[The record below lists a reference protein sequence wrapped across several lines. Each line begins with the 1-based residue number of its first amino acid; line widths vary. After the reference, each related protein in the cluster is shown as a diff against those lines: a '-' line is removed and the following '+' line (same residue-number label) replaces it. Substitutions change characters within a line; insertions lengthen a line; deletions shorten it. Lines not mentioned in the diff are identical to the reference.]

1 MAKDLEEL
9 QQLFK
14 EFEEAFPAAER
25 VGGVDKD
32 VLEERLKAGQ
42 LSKEDAAKLQTDLKS
57 VLAKRTPPTVPG
69 KFKEEYP
76 SSGTQFGTEE
86 KGFQL
91 KTPVEQGKALVPRV
105 ADDVID
111 AEFTTERP
119 DYSAAKGEKLEMPR
133 ATAVPRSGVKQLTQ
147 AGEEIPTAL
156 VPVPKPGPLAK
167 IPGMP
172 DVASDAVINT
182 AKKNPLLKKLLLPI
196 VAAAGAT
203 TYFMGAEEK
212 APAKKATLEPGPAPA
227 PAPAPSPEPATE
239 EPAQPKEPLKPEGFE
254 SAMSA
259 IAKRYEEDRKLSPEV
274 ASQFAERQQALQASI
289 TDAKRVYQE
298 SVAKARSEAD
308 RREAIATWGSI
319 AEQLGQAMVKYFAAR
334 EGARTGTLLGS
345 KVQFQKYDWQKDLD
359 RSLKRLDTDLAAAKS
374 TLNIELEGAKEQLGE
389 IGTERREAIA
399 ERRDVARQ
407 KFMAGADVLEAGE
420 KQKAAS
426 VEDYI
431 RQQREQQK
439 EEKAAQKEESKTLA
453 DQRKNYARL
462 QGALAS
468 LKEKDTPTARKQLSE
483 AASLLDIPPV
493 DVEELIKE
501 TTGEG
506 IDNLAEPEKVKK
518 ILNKYK
524 PGAAAPKA
532 APSGAVQFR
541 LNGKIYTIPANKAD
555 AFQKDKPNAERL

>member
-1 MAKDLEEL
+1 MMAKDLEEL

-42 LSKEDAAKLQTDLKS
+42 LSESDAAKLRTDLK
-57 VLAKRTPPTVPG
+57 RTLG
-69 KFKEEYP
+69 KSKAITPEVVDA
-76 SSGTQFGTEE
+76 TES
-86 KGFQL
+86 
-91 KTPVEQGKALVPRV
+91 KALVPTKQ
-105 ADDVID
+105 DVID
-111 AEFTTERP
+111 ADFTVSQ
-119 DYSAAKGEKLEMPR
+119 DYSAGKGQRLEMPG
-133 ATAVPRSGVKQLTQ
+133 AGTQIPRPEQ
-147 AGEEIPTAL
+147 AMPVGKTRRFDAAGKEIVTDL
-156 VPVPKPGPLAK
+156 VPVPKPGPLAKTGLK

-182 AKKNPLLKKLLLPI
+182 AKKNPLLKKLLLPV
-196 VAAAGAT
+196 VAAAGAA
-203 TYFMGAEEK
+203 TYFMGDEEK
-212 APAKKATLEPGPAPA
+212 APAKKVTPEPGPAPA
-227 PAPAPSPEPATE
+227 PAPEPAPE
-239 EPAQPKEPLKPEGFE
+239 EPAQPKEPLKPESFE

-289 TDAKRVYQE
+289 TDAKRIYQE

-308 RREAIATWGSI
+308 RREAIAAWGSI

-374 TLNIELEGAKEQLGE
+374 TLNIELESAKEQLGE

-439 EEKAAQKEESKTLA
+439 EQKAAQKEESKTLA

-468 LKEKDTPTARKQLSE
+468 IKEKDTPTARKQLGE

-506 IDNLAEPEKVKK
+506 AFQVAEPEKVQK
-518 ILNKYK
+518 ILQKYK
-524 PGAAAPKA
+524 PKGGVAAPTK
-532 APSGAVQFR
+532 SGMIKFTVPGQNPYFVPE
-541 LNGKIYTIPANKAD
+541 GPEAD
-555 AFQKDKPNAERL
+555 KMRQKLKGYKFTEERA

>member
-9 QQLFK
+9 RELFK
-14 EFEEAFPAAER
+14 ELEEVFPAAQR

-32 VLEERLKAGQ
+32 VLEEKLKTGQ
-42 LSKEDAAKLQTDLKS
+42 LSEADAKKLRTDLK
-57 VLAKRTPPTVPG
+57 RTLGKSKAITPEVVDAPG
-69 KFKEEYP
+69 
-76 SSGTQFGTEE
+76 S
-86 KGFQL
+86 
-91 KTPVEQGKALVPRV
+91 KALVPTKQ
-105 ADDVID
+105 DVID
-111 AEFTTERP
+111 ADFTVSQ
-119 DYSAAKGEKLEMPR
+119 DYSAGKGQRLEMPG
-133 ATAVPRSGVKQLTQ
+133 AGTKIPRPEQ
-147 AGEEIPTAL
+147 AMPVGKTRQFDAAGKEIVTDL

-167 IPGMP
+167 AQSFGLKIPGMP
-172 DVASDAVINT
+172 DVASEAVVNT
-182 AKKNPLLKKLLLPI
+182 AKKNPLLKKLLLP
-196 VAAAGAT
+196 VVVAAGAA
-203 TYFMGAEEK
+203 TYFMGDEEK
-212 APAKKATLEPGPAPA
+212 APAKKAVQEPG
-227 PAPAPSPEPATE
+227 PAPAPSPEPAPE
-239 EPAQPKEPLKPEGFE
+239 EPAQPKEPLKPESFE

-308 RREAIATWGSI
+308 RREAIAAWGSI

-374 TLNIELEGAKEQLGE
+374 TLNIELESAKEQLGE

-407 KFMAGADVLEAGE
+407 KFMAGADVLEAAE

-439 EEKAAQKEESKTLA
+439 EEKAARKEESKTLA
-453 DQRKNYARL
+453 DQRKNYAKL

-468 LKEKDTPTARKQLSE
+468 LKEKDTPTARKQLGE

-493 DVEELIKE
+493 EVEELIKE
-501 TTGEG
+501 STGEG
-506 IDNLAEPEKVKK
+506 MFQVAEPEKVQK
-518 ILNKYK
+518 ILQKYK
-524 PGAAAPKA
+524 PSASAPAAAPA
-532 APSGAVQFR
+532 GAVQFR
-541 LNGKIYTIPANKAD
+541 LNGKIYTIPADKAD

>member
-9 QQLFK
+9 QQLWK
-14 EFEEAFPAAER
+14 ELEETYPAAQR
-25 VGGVDKD
+25 IGGVDKD
-32 VLEERLKAGQ
+32 VLEEKLKTGQ
-42 LSKEDAAKLQTDLKS
+42 LSEADAKKLRTDLK
-57 VLAKRTPPTVPG
+57 RTLG
-69 KFKEEYP
+69 KSKAI
-76 SSGTQFGTEE
+76 
-86 KGFQL
+86 
-91 KTPVEQGKALVPRV
+91 TPEVVDATDSKALVPTKQ
-105 ADDVID
+105 DVID
-111 AEFTTERP
+111 ADFTVSQ
-119 DYSAAKGEKLEMPR
+119 DYSAGKGQRLEMPG
-133 ATAVPRSGVKQLTQ
+133 AGTQIPRPEQ
-147 AGEEIPTAL
+147 AMPVGKTRQFDAAGKEIVTDL
-156 VPVPKPGPLAK
+156 VPVPKPGPLVKAQSFGLK

-203 TYFMGAEEK
+203 TYFMGDEEK
-212 APAKKATLEPGPAPA
+212 APAKKVTPEPGPAPA
-227 PAPAPSPEPATE
+227 PAPEPAPE
-239 EPAQPKEPLKPEGFE
+239 EPAQPKEPLKPESFE

-439 EEKAAQKEESKTLA
+439 EQKAAQKEESKTLA

>member
-1 MAKDLEEL
+1 MMAKDLEEL

-42 LSKEDAAKLQTDLKS
+42 LSESDAAQLRTDLK
-57 VLAKRTPPTVPG
+57 RTLG
-69 KFKEEYP
+69 KSKAI
-76 SSGTQFGTEE
+76 
-86 KGFQL
+86 
-91 KTPVEQGKALVPRV
+91 TPEVVDATTSKALVPTKP
-105 ADDVID
+105 DVID
-111 AEFTTERP
+111 ADFTVSQ
-119 DYSAAKGEKLEMPR
+119 DYSAGKGQRLEMPG
-133 ATAVPRSGVKQLTQ
+133 AGTQIPRPEQ
-147 AGEEIPTAL
+147 AMPIGKTRQFDAAGKEIVTDL

-167 IPGMP
+167 IQPSGPKIPGMP
-172 DVASDAVINT
+172 DVASDAVVNT
-182 AKKNPLLKKLLLPI
+182 AKKNPLLKKLLLPV

-203 TYFMGAEEK
+203 AYFMGDEEK
-212 APAKKATLEPGPAPA
+212 APAKKQPAPPAEPIPSVTAEPVEAEAA
-227 PAPAPSPEPATE
+227 PE
-239 EPAQPKEPLKPEGFE
+239 PKEPLKPESFE

-259 IAKRYEEDRKLSPEV
+259 ITKRYEEDRKLSPEV

-289 TDAKRVYQE
+289 TDAKRIYQE

-374 TLNIELEGAKEQLGE
+374 TLNIELESAKEQLGE

-407 KFMAGADVLEAGE
+407 QFMAGADVLEAGE

-453 DQRKNYARL
+453 DQRKNYAKL

-468 LKEKDTPTARKQLSE
+468 LKEKDTPAARKQLGE

-506 IDNLAEPEKVKK
+506 AFQVAEPEKVQK

-524 PGAAAPKA
+524 PKGGVAAPTK
-532 APSGAVQFR
+532 SGMIKFTVPGQNPYFVPE
-541 LNGKIYTIPANKAD
+541 GPEAD
-555 AFQKDKPNAERL
+555 KMRQKLRGYKFTEERA